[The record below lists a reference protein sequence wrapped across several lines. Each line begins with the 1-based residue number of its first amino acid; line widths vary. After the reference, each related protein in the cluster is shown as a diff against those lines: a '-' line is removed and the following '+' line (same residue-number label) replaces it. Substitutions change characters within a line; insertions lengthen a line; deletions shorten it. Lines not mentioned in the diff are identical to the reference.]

1 MARSR
6 ATDNETLLRAAAEV
20 FESKGYSNATIDDIA
35 EAAGISRPTV
45 YKYTSSKRSLL
56 DDMVNMVC
64 ADLDERLHLVVCSD
78 AAPTVRL
85 RRLIDLHVES
95 ATKMKQFYSIVFSEQ
110 AELSEHAEVRW
121 SEFTHAVATDFQKL
135 LGECITLRASGAPLI
150 DTHIAANLVLT
161 MLTTL
166 YRWYDADGPV
176 GPAELTRQ
184 ILAVLA
190 GVVPASSVDAVD
202 QDRDG

>member
-121 SEFTHAVATDFQKL
+121 SEFTHAVAMHPGYRIYSSSDGHVALAALEPHFWERARAG
-135 LGECITLRASGAPLI
+135 LGVEGTQE
-150 DTHIAANLVLT
+150 
-161 MLTTL
+161 
-166 YRWYDADGPV
+166 
-176 GPAELTRQ
+176 ELEQ
-184 ILAVLA
+184 
-190 GVVPASSVDAVD
+190 
-202 QDRDG
+202 